1 MFWRYLKNLYCFTL
15 QRVSMP
21 KLTVLKE
28 KYPPGDFGVWVII
41 YVELLTFGLFFVGYA
56 FSRRENIEMFNTS
69 QLMLNQT
76 SGFINTFI
84 LITSSYF
91 VAKGV
96 QLMHTMTQESV
107 EESNKKAS
115 VWLLLAMVCGIA
127 FVLIKGA
134 EFVHIFGEGI
144 TLSTNKFFMF
154 YLLLTMFHFMHV
166 VLGTIILFN
175 IYQRTRL
182 FGYTPDDTRGFESG
196 ASYWHM
202 VDLLWIVLFPLVY
215 IIR

>member
-1 MFWRYLKNLYCFTL
+1 MSNNIA
-15 QRVSMP
+15 V
-21 KLTVLKE
+21 KE
-28 KYPPGDFGVWVII
+28 KYPPGDFGIWIII
-41 YVELLTFGLFFVGYA
+41 YVELITFGLFFIGYA
-56 FSRRENIEMFNTS
+56 FSRRDNLEMFNNS
-69 QLMLNQT
+69 QLMLSQT

-91 VAKGV
+91 VAKGI
-96 QLMHTMTQESV
+96 QKMRTMTQDNYEFA
-107 EESNKKAS
+107 NKEAS
-115 VWLLLAMVCGIA
+115 KWLKFAIACGIA
-127 FVLIKGA
+127 FLFIKIS
-134 EFVHIFGEGI
+134 EFSHIFGEGI

-166 VLGTIILFN
+166 FLGTVILFN
-175 IYQRTRL
+175 IHQRTRV
-182 FGYTPDDTRGFESG
+182 FGYTPDDYRGFESG

>member
-1 MFWRYLKNLYCFTL
+1 MSKALHAI
-15 QRVSMP
+15 
-21 KLTVLKE
+21 KE
-28 KYPPGDFGVWVII
+28 KYPPGDFGVWIII

-56 FSRRENIEMFNTS
+56 FSRRDNLEMFNQS

-96 QLMHTMTQESV
+96 ALMRSMTEQNQTTA
-107 EESNKKAS
+107 NKEAS
-115 VWLLLAMVCGIA
+115 RWLKFAIACGVA
-127 FVLIKGA
+127 FLFIKGA
-134 EFVHIFGEGI
+134 EFAHIFGEGI

-166 VLGTIILFN
+166 LLGTVILFN
-175 IYQRTRL
+175 VHQRTKVAA
-182 FGYTPDDTRGFESG
+182 YTPQDHRGFESG

>member
-1 MFWRYLKNLYCFTL
+1 M
-15 QRVSMP
+15 SSIAA
-21 KLTVLKE
+21 LKE
-28 KYPPGDFGVWVII
+28 KFPPGDFGVWIII

-56 FSRRENIEMFNTS
+56 FSRRADVELFNQS

-91 VAKGV
+91 VVKGV
-96 QLMHTMTQESV
+96 SLMRSMTQENYLDA
-107 EESNKKAS
+107 NKEATRWLKFAMMCGVAFLFIKAS
-115 VWLLLAMVCGIA
+115 
-127 FVLIKGA
+127 
-134 EFVHIFGEGI
+134 EFYHIFDQGI
-144 TLSTNKFFMF
+144 NLSTNKFFMF

-166 VLGTIILFN
+166 FLGTIILFN
-175 IYQRTRL
+175 VHQRAKIA
-182 FGYTPDDTRGFESG
+182 GYTPEDYRGFESG

-202 VDLLWIVLFPLVY
+202 VDLLWIVLFPLIY